1 MFSWSWIFGIVFLVL
16 RVTYTSAFES
26 HHVSCEEFEQG
37 ARFDPYVA
45 IDSMWKIF
53 YFWSNNSEVYPII
66 FSLPAKQVSAVL
78 RYYYIQFEV
87 LNFASVPLY

>member
-1 MFSWSWIFGIVFLVL
+1 MFSWGWIFGIVFLVL
-16 RVTYTSAFES
+16 RVRYAPAFDV

-66 FSLPAKQVSAVL
+66 FSLPAKQVSAAL
-78 RYYYIQFEV
+78 RY
-87 LNFASVPLY
+87 S